1 MPERDSRLRAN
12 DAECAA
18 KVLDGEAV
26 IINLLNGTYYSL
38 DRAGAVVW
46 ELAAGGHTVGEI
58 VDGLTLRYDVDASRA
73 ESDVERLVSELLAE
87 RLLVSANGA
96 HNGTSNGSANGA
108 HHNGSSNG
116 SSNGA
121 AHGAPANGREPYDVP
136 MLTTYRDMA
145 DLLALDPPMPRLED
159 IVWDDPGGSA
169 PKR

>member
-1 MPERDSRLRAN
+1 MPERDNRLRAN

-26 IINLLNGTYYSL
+26 IINLINGTYYSL

-46 ELAAGGHTVGEI
+46 ELAAAGHTVDEI

-73 ESDVERLVSELLAE
+73 QSDVERLVSELLAE
-87 RLLVSANGA
+87 RLLVAANGA
-96 HNGTSNGSANGA
+96 SS
-108 HHNGSSNG
+108 GSSD
-116 SSNGA
+116 GA
-121 AHGAPANGREPYDVP
+121 AHGAANGREPYDVP

-159 IVWDDPGGSA
+159 IVWNDPGGSA
-169 PKR
+169 PKS

>member
-73 ESDVERLVSELLAE
+73 QSDVGRLVSELVAE
-87 RLLVSANGA
+87 RLLVSANGT
-96 HNGTSNGSANGA
+96 HNGASNGSNGSANG
-108 HHNGSSNG
+108 SSNG
-116 SSNGA
+116 T
-121 AHGAPANGREPYDVP
+121 AHGAGANGREPYDVP

>member
-1 MPERDSRLRAN
+1 MPERDNRLRAN

-46 ELAAGGHTVGEI
+46 ELAAAGHTVGEI
-58 VDGLTLRYDVDASRA
+58 VDGLTMRYDVDASRA
-73 ESDVERLVSELLAE
+73 QSDVERLVSDLLAE
-87 RLLVSANGA
+87 RLLVAANGA
-96 HNGTSNGSANGA
+96 A
-108 HHNGSSNG
+108 NGSSNG
-116 SSNGA
+116 GA
-121 AHGAPANGREPYDVP
+121 QSAPATGREPYDVP

-159 IVWDDPGGSA
+159 IVWNDPGGSA
-169 PKR
+169 PKS

>member
-46 ELAAGGHTVGEI
+46 ELAAAGHTVPEI
-58 VDGLTLRYDVDASRA
+58 VDGLTLRYDVDTSRA
-73 ESDVERLVSELLAE
+73 QGDVERLVTELLAE
-87 RLLVSANGA
+87 RLLVAANGA
-96 HNGTSNGSANGA
+96 
-108 HHNGSSNG
+108 SNG

-121 AHGAPANGREPYDVP
+121 THAAAVNGREPYDVP

-159 IVWDDPGGSA
+159 IVWDDPGSA
-169 PKR
+169 PKS